1 MPPLPALPLLAAA
14 LIAQPPTP
22 PAAPPGT
29 STSAGTTNAAGS
41 AAAPPPAAPSI
52 APVAPLSWAIFAQD
66 PLVQD
71 PVSFCVADDGS
82 LFIAESFRQEKGVED
97 NRSSKF
103 WLDDDLQLQSVED
116 RLKMYAKWASK
127 REGGMDYYRKE
138 EDRVTHLVDTNGDG
152 IPDKVTSFSGPMN
165 DPLDGTGAGVA
176 FIDGSV
182 WYTCIP
188 SLWRFQDTKGT
199 GVADV
204 REKLFTGFGIRTALR
219 GHDMHGLV
227 QGPDGRVYWA
237 IGDRARPVT
246 SWKAARRPS
255 APSIGTS
262 IAESHTKR

>member
-1 MPPLPALPLLAAA
+1 MPSLPALPLLAVA
-14 LIAQPPTP
+14 LIAQSPTP
-22 PAAPPGT
+22 PAAPAGTIT
-29 STSAGTTNAAGS
+29 STGTTNAAGS
-41 AAAPPPAAPSI
+41 VATPPPAAPSI
-52 APVAPLSWAIFAQD
+52 APVAPLSWAVFAQD

-116 RLKMYAKWASK
+116 RLKMYEKWASK

-138 EDRVTHLVDTNGDG
+138 EDRVTHLVDANGDG

-165 DPLDGTGAGVA
+165 EPLD
-176 FIDGSV
+176 
-182 WYTCIP
+182 
-188 SLWRFQDTKGT
+188 GT

-204 REKLFTGFGIRTALR
+204 RENVLIGLGIRTALR

-227 QGPDGRVYWA
+227 QSPDGRVHRS
-237 IGDRARPVT
+237 IGDRARPVS
-246 SWKAARRPS
+246 SWRAARW
-255 APSIGTS
+255 
-262 IAESHTKR
+262 

>member
-1 MPPLPALPLLAAA
+1 MMPPLPTIPLVAAMLFTPSPEPPA
-14 LIAQPPTP
+14 STSVVVAAEPNAQSAPTP
-22 PAAPPGT
+22 
-29 STSAGTTNAAGS
+29 
-41 AAAPPPAAPSI
+41 PSI

-103 WLDDDLQLQSVED
+103 WLDDDLQLQSVEE
-116 RLKMYAKWASK
+116 RLKMYEKWASK

-176 FIDGSV
+176 VIDGSV

-204 REKLFTGFGIRTALR
+204 REKMLTGFGIRTALR
-219 GHDMHGLV
+219 DHDMHGLV
-227 QGPDGRVYWA
+227 QGPDGRVYWS

>member
-1 MPPLPALPLLAAA
+1 MPLLHAFPLFAAA
-14 LIAQPPTP
+14 LIAQLPAAPAPEAGSTAAVTP
-22 PAAPPGT
+22 PAAPAITPL
-29 STSAGTTNAAGS
+29 
-41 AAAPPPAAPSI
+41 PSF
-52 APVAPLSWAIFAQD
+52 SWSLLAKE

-116 RLKMYAKWASK
+116 RLKMYEKWASK

-165 DPLDGTGAGVA
+165 EPLD
-176 FIDGSV
+176 
-182 WYTCIP
+182 
-188 SLWRFQDTKGT
+188 GT

-204 REKLFTGFGIRTALR
+204 RENVLIGLGIRTALR

-227 QGPDGRVYWA
+227 QSPDGRVHRS
-237 IGDRARPVT
+237 IGDRARPVS
-246 SWKAARRPS
+246 SWRAARW
-255 APSIGTS
+255 
-262 IAESHTKR
+262 

>member
-14 LIAQPPTP
+14 FIAQSPTP
-22 PAAPPGT
+22 PAAPSGTGT
-29 STSAGTTNAAGS
+29 STGTTNTAPS
-41 AAAPPPAAPSI
+41 AATPP
-52 APVAPLSWAIFAQD
+52 PVAPLSWALFAQD

-103 WLDDDLQLQSVED
+103 WLEDDLQLQSVED
-116 RLKMYAKWASK
+116 RLKMYEKWASK

-152 IPDKVTSFSGPMN
+152 VPDKVTSFSGPMN

-176 FIDGSV
+176 VIDGSV

-188 SLWRFQDTKGT
+188 SLWRFQDTKAPASPMCARKCSPASASAPRCVVMT
-199 GVADV
+199 CTVLCKVPTVAC
-204 REKLFTGFGIRTALR
+204 I
-219 GHDMHGLV
+219 
-227 QGPDGRVYWA
+227 GRSA
-237 IGDRARPVT
+237 IARARLHHG
-246 SWKAARRPS
+246 RRRDDQVRHQLGHRLP
-255 APSIGTS
+255 GT
-262 IAESHTKR
+262 TQVDNYLPTC